1 MDKNKKL
8 TAKDATIEKLFLLV
22 REWANEKGIYKN
34 GDLKTQT
41 LKLVEEV
48 GELANGVIKEN
59 HFETQDAIGDCMVV
73 LINIAE
79 LHWKQIV
86 ENNDS
91 GSYSYKTSQSG
102 KITAEYCLENVYE
115 VISKRTGAMKNG
127 SFVKDN

>member
-1 MDKNKKL
+1 MNKNENSKIKG
-8 TAKDATIEKLFLLV
+8 ATTDELFLLV

-59 HFETQDAIGDCMVV
+59 YFETQDAIGDCMVV

-86 ENNDS
+86 EHEKQN
-91 GSYSYKTSQSG
+91 SYSYQTLQAG

-115 VISKRTGAMKNG
+115 VISKRTGKMKNG
-127 SFVKDN
+127 SFIKNN